1 MSGSPNDSLVA
12 PSSPQPSSSH
22 ALRWT
27 REDLLTLALLATLA
41 AAPYWRLVAPEPL
54 RAWFTDGDFV
64 DQFFAF
70 ARYETE
76 RFVAGEL
83 PLWNPFAYAGSPFWA
98 DIQAAVAYPPS
109 LIVTGFSALA
119 LGRLPFLALEL
130 EAVAHVV
137 IIAGLTYLFA
147 RRALGCRAGALV
159 SALAFGLG
167 GWVNGYAPLQLA
179 VLESAAWLP
188 LALWGVDRLVSD
200 AWAGGAELERVS
212 ATGMIE
218 NAGPSPDPSISDRS
232 RPAQH
237 TEHPQTPLN
246 SAASNIL
253 FSPGP
258 LALGLAIGLAVL
270 AGHPQTMLHLLYA
283 TAAWLIWR
291 ARPWRAFPRAAIGGL
306 VAAGALGAAISA
318 AGWLPAAEYL
328 LVSNR
333 AVASFDMLAHGFP
346 PRELL
351 GLALPG
357 LTLWSPLYIGV
368 LPLLL
373 AVGAVRR
380 VLLGSP
386 SDVGE
391 SRLVSRH
398 DPFWI
403 GLAIVGLLLALGGAG
418 PLFDI
423 AYHLVP
429 GFDLFRG
436 QERAA
441 FLVSFSLAML
451 AGSGAAQWRRGDHR
465 IGQTVLGGAAGLVA
479 LGAMLALTAAP
490 SSRSAVLHLL
500 VAGGATVIVAGAGL
514 GSLRGLKLMPASQ
527 PWLLAA
533 VALIA
538 ADLIALTSGTNLI
551 DHAPES
557 LTAAPLIEL
566 VSSPG
571 VQRVFDEDRYPR
583 NSGVQHGFESISG
596 ASPLRLAT
604 FQTLREGLEMDAP
617 DRLRSLLA
625 TSHVLSWRETMDGA
639 LVLEIDARGET
650 TTLFELSPVAPYAWR
665 AISAEVVSDDDT
677 AVARLLDPTF
687 EPLTTVLLHGN
698 EGEVKV
704 GGPHGATGTTEV
716 IEREPGLVRIK
727 TEVGAPGWIVV
738 SEMYAPGW
746 RATVDGEPAQLHRAD
761 VALMSVPMPA
771 GEHYVTLRYAPRSVS
786 IGIVI
791 SALGALL
798 GLIWAIVVVKR
809 RR

>member
-1 MSGSPNDSLVA
+1 MSGPPDDSFMA
-12 PSSPQPSSSH
+12 PSNPQPSSSQPP
-22 ALRWT
+22 RWA
-27 REDLLTLALLATLA
+27 REDRLTLALLAILA
-41 AAPYWRLVAPEPL
+41 AAPYWRLIAPEPW

-130 EAVAHVV
+130 EAVVHVV
-137 IIAGLTYLFA
+137 IVAGLTYLFA
-147 RRALGCRAGALV
+147 RRALGCRAGAFV

-188 LALWGVDRLVSD
+188 LALWGVDRLVAD
-200 AWAGGAELERVS
+200 ARDGGEAS
-212 ATGMIE
+212 
-218 NAGPSPDPSISDRS
+218 
-232 RPAQH
+232 
-237 TEHPQTPLN
+237 
-246 SAASNIL
+246 SNIL
-253 FSPGP
+253 SSPGP
-258 LALGLAIGLAVL
+258 VALGLALGLAVL
-270 AGHPQTMLHLLYA
+270 AGHPQTVLHLLYA

-291 ARPWRAFPRAAIGGL
+291 ARPLRTFPRAAIGGL

-328 LVSNR
+328 RVSNR

-351 GLALPG
+351 GLAIPG

-386 SDVGE
+386 SDARE
-391 SRLVSRH
+391 SRLVNPGERSGSSSVQGDVQFGDQPQDHSFSRH
-398 DPFWI
+398 DPFWL
-403 GLAIVGLLLALGGAG
+403 GLTLVGLLLSLGGAG

-490 SSRSAVLHLL
+490 TARSAVLHLL
-500 VAGGATVIVAGAGL
+500 VAGGATVIVGGAGL
-514 GSLRGLKLMPASQ
+514 GSLRGLKLDPARQ
-527 PWLLAA
+527 RWLLAA
-533 VALIA
+533 TLLIA
-538 ADLIALTSGTNLI
+538 ADLVTLTSGTNLI
-551 DHAPES
+551 DHAPEG

-566 VSSPG
+566 VASPG
-571 VQRVFDEDRYPR
+571 VQRVLDEDRYPR

-604 FQTLREGLEMDAP
+604 FQTLRDGLEMGAP

-639 LVLEIDARGET
+639 MVLEIDALGEA

-665 AISAEVVSDDDT
+665 AISAEVVSDENT

-687 EPLTTVLLHGN
+687 EPLTTVLLHGE
-698 EGEVKV
+698 EGDVEA
-704 GGPHGATGTTEV
+704 GGPYGATGTTEV

-746 RATVDGEPAQLHRAD
+746 RATVDGEPAPLHRAD
-761 VALMSVPMPA
+761 VALMSVPVPA

-798 GLIWAIVVVKR
+798 GLVWAVVVVR
-809 RR
+809 RRR